1 MAPPLKAPLLL
12 LSTLTLQTSSFQPPQ
27 ISKFL
32 SPNSQKASSSN
43 LQAKQTYI
51 YDGGELQSFLL
62 SNPSKNAIPS
72 PRGAADDVGY
82 VTFVTSKYQIGIL
95 ADDKETTA
103 TSTIDN
109 YKVYSNTM
117 AKIPNGVSEADAM
130 STAAA
135 CLVGIDCAVPRLN
148 VGGADDSGFYGGKA
162 VVVGGNEYACF
173 LAEGLAVLGID
184 TSIVST
190 GSVKLKHGQV
200 NTLGPAVPSQDE
212 EIGFTTAIGQFNT
225 LIDTIANERSGS
237 LSTDGS
243 SVIQLLST
251 RHGCN
256 TYISTLSKS
265 QSIVKKEGL
274 IFGPGKANA
283 HVKALESKASSKCM
297 SMIPSSGF
305 GEMLQIL
312 LNSKVIY
319 PSKSN
324 KAIVTR
330 GWSMKE
336 FWEET
341 SWPRDSNGS
350 GVRFGMPVVE
360 ENDLD
365 EVFRRERLALQR
377 RRIVDDDEEE
387 DDGAV
392 AVQVKVEENPYVTQI
407 VGTDG
412 LAEAI
417 INQRKSSVVF
427 VSMRSCRT
435 CKTINPVYTKIARE
449 YEGDVMFAKADATGR
464 VGKALGKSLGLISVP
479 SFVLFRNGVRYGAVQ
494 TSKLP
499 SDRLQK
505 AINDLES
512 GRDFD
517 PACEVGDDD

>member
-1 MAPPLKAPLLL
+1 M
-12 LSTLTLQTSSFQPPQ
+12 
-27 ISKFL
+27 
-32 SPNSQKASSSN
+32 
-43 LQAKQTYI
+43 
-51 YDGGELQSFLL
+51 
-62 SNPSKNAIPS
+62 
-72 PRGAADDVGY
+72 
-82 VTFVTSKYQIGIL
+82 
-95 ADDKETTA
+95 
-103 TSTIDN
+103 
-109 YKVYSNTM
+109 
-117 AKIPNGVSEADAM
+117 
-130 STAAA
+130 
-135 CLVGIDCAVPRLN
+135 
-148 VGGADDSGFYGGKA
+148 
-162 VVVGGNEYACF
+162 
-173 LAEGLAVLGID
+173 
-184 TSIVST
+184 
-190 GSVKLKHGQV
+190 
-200 NTLGPAVPSQDE
+200 
-212 EIGFTTAIGQFNT
+212 
-225 LIDTIANERSGS
+225 
-237 LSTDGS
+237 
-243 SVIQLLST
+243 
-251 RHGCN
+251 
-256 TYISTLSKS
+256 
-265 QSIVKKEGL
+265 

-417 INQRKSSVVF
+417 INQRKSSVLF
-427 VSMRSCRT
+427 VSLRSCRT

>member
-1 MAPPLKAPLLL
+1 MQYL
-12 LSTLTLQTSSFQPPQ
+12 
-27 ISKFL
+27 
-32 SPNSQKASSSN
+32 
-43 LQAKQTYI
+43 
-51 YDGGELQSFLL
+51 E
-62 SNPSKNAIPS
+62 
-72 PRGAADDVGY
+72 
-82 VTFVTSKYQIGIL
+82 
-95 ADDKETTA
+95 
-103 TSTIDN
+103 
-109 YKVYSNTM
+109 
-117 AKIPNGVSEADAM
+117 
-130 STAAA
+130 
-135 CLVGIDCAVPRLN
+135 
-148 VGGADDSGFYGGKA
+148 
-162 VVVGGNEYACF
+162 
-173 LAEGLAVLGID
+173 
-184 TSIVST
+184 
-190 GSVKLKHGQV
+190 V

-265 QSIVKKEGL
+265 QSIVKKEGV